1 MGLRNGARPGAVAPQ
16 NRLLPMPATG
26 TLSPCCSDSR
36 VAPSR
41 HRPVARPV
49 DASRN
54 PSSRTTS
61 GREHPVL
68 RAVSLSKHFDL
79 DPLFEGVD
87 LTLSPG
93 DRVGLVGPG
102 GVGKS
107 TLMRVLA
114 GLEDPTS
121 GAVVALAGPHR
132 RLAGPGGA

>member
-1 MGLRNGARPGAVAPQ
+1 M
-16 NRLLPMPATG
+16 
-26 TLSPCCSDSR
+26 
-36 VAPSR
+36 
-41 HRPVARPV
+41 
-49 DASRN
+49 
-54 PSSRTTS
+54 
-61 GREHPVL
+61 L

-114 GLEDPTS
+114 GLEDAHLGHGGP
-121 GAVVALAGPHR
+121 LAR
-132 RLAGPGGA
+132 A